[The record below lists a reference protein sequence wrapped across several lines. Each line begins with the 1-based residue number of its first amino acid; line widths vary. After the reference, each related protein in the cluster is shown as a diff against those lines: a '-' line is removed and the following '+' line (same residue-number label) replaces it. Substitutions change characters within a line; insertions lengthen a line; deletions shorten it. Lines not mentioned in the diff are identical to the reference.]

1 MKSHSE
7 AVQGL
12 FNAHQ
17 TRLAA
22 IAAVP
27 GVAALSESLRVAS
40 AASLSKEIQALLRS
54 QYTSDCAAGKTA
66 EEKLAILATSVA
78 KLAKQMR
85 PLAPNDSFYQAFT
98 TGSVSAAQ
106 EVFVSIFAPPSKEEM
121 RPMISRTAQKPV
133 PPSKNDSCQRRSS
146 K

>member
-1 MKSHSE
+1 MISHSE

-12 FNAHQ
+12 FKAHQ

-27 GVAALSESLRVAS
+27 GAAALSESLRAAS
-40 AASLSKEIQALLRS
+40 AASLSKEIQALLKS

-85 PLAPNDSFYQAFT
+85 PLAPNDAFYQALT
-98 TGSVSAAQ
+98 TGSVLAAQ

-121 RPMISRTAQKPV
+121 RP
-133 PPSKNDSCQRRSS
+133 ND
-146 K
+146 

>member
-1 MKSHSE
+1 MNSHSE

-78 KLAKQMR
+78 KLAKQMK
-85 PLAPNDSFYQAFT
+85 PLAPNDAFYQAFT
-98 TGSVSAAQ
+98 TGSLSAAQ

>member
-1 MKSHSE
+1 MNSHSE

-85 PLAPNDSFYQAFT
+85 PLAPNDAFYQAFT
-98 TGSVSAAQ
+98 TGSLSAAQ

>member
-1 MKSHSE
+1 MISHSE

-12 FNAHQ
+12 FEAHQ

-27 GVAALSESLRVAS
+27 GAAALSESLRAAS
-40 AASLSKEIQALLRS
+40 AASLSKEIQALLKS
-54 QYTSDCAAGKTA
+54 QYTSDCAAGKGA

-85 PLAPNDSFYQAFT
+85 PLAPNDAFYQAFT

-106 EVFVSIFAPPSKEEM
+106 EVFVSIFAPPSKEG
-121 RPMISRTAQKPV
+121 
-133 PPSKNDSCQRRSS
+133 
-146 K
+146 